1 MVPADTAGLFN
12 YSGDRGVYLA
22 SGNTASC
29 TAQGFLATLA
39 IGASMSYYAVLMLLC
54 ECKR

>member
-12 YSGDRGVYLA
+12 YSGDRGVYMA